1 MNKENILKLA
11 EYMETLRPEKYNQRY
26 VEHPPGPRCGT
37 PSCIAGHAAFL
48 SGLWGYTPFPIEEA
62 RYWLGLSSN
71 TARPLFAPFP
81 FVEGGHA
88 AFLSGLW
95 GYTPFPI
102 EEARYWLGLSSN
114 TARPLFAPFPFV
126 EGGLE
131 YKPSPQDA
139 AWTLRHLAETGEVR
153 WQVDVEGAEE

>member
-81 FVEGGHA
+81 FVEGG
-88 AFLSGLW
+88 
-95 GYTPFPI
+95 
-102 EEARYWLGLSSN
+102 
-114 TARPLFAPFPFV
+114 
-126 EGGLE
+126 LE